1 MDTDPKRER
10 MDTREGKEE
19 GTQEIKEEATPGTQ
33 EDQHLEV
40 KTGMGEEGKSFQDQ
54 EAEENHGIEGIA
66 KIEGAD
72 NQGEALI
79 GRGGEAN
86 TLRKERGADQVI
98 LGREVETEMEIT
110 KEGEAEAI
118 VKIEEAS
125 PEVLQDIA
133 MEEEGPEKREE
144 KAGLEV
150 EAEGN
155 PARTTAIGVAVSITR
170 QHPAQSTKK
179 GVMGNANSVNGSI
192 DQVIAGPGERERK
205 ECRAIVPLYKQT
217 L

>member
-1 MDTDPKRER
+1 MDTDLEREII
-10 MDTREGKEE
+10 DTGKGKEE
-19 GTQEIKEEATPGTQ
+19 GTQEIKEANLGTQ

-40 KTGMGEEGKSFQDQ
+40 KTGMEEEGKGLQDQ
-54 EAEENHGIEGIA
+54 GVKENHGIEGTA

-125 PEVLQDIA
+125 PEVLQDLA

-155 PARTTAIGVAVSITR
+155 PARTTAIGVAVSITK
-170 QHPAQSTKK
+170 QHPVQSTRK
-179 GVMGNANSVNGSI
+179 GVMGNANSVNGST
-192 DQVIAGPGERERK
+192 DQVIAGPGKRERK
-205 ECRAIVPLYKQT
+205 ECRVIAL
-217 L
+217 LDR

>member
-1 MDTDPKRER
+1 MDTDLEREIT
-10 MDTREGKEE
+10 DTGEGKEE
-19 GTQEIKEEATPGTQ
+19 GTQEIKEANLGTQ

-40 KTGMGEEGKSFQDQ
+40 KTGMEEEGKGLQDQ
-54 EAEENHGIEGIA
+54 GVKENHGIEGTA
-66 KIEGAD
+66 KIEGAG
-72 NQGEALI
+72 NQEEALI
-79 GRGGEAN
+79 GKGGEAN
-86 TLRKERGADQVI
+86 TPRKEREADQVI
-98 LGREVETEMEIT
+98 LGKEVETEMEIT

-155 PARTTAIGVAVSITR
+155 PARTTAIGVAVSITK
-170 QHPAQSTKK
+170 QHPVQSTRK
-179 GVMGNANSVNGSI
+179 GVMDNANSVNGST
-192 DQVIAGPGERERK
+192 DQVIAEPGKRERK
-205 ECRAIVPLYKQT
+205 ECRVIAL
-217 L
+217 LDR

>member
-1 MDTDPKRER
+1 MDTDPERER

-19 GTQEIKEEATPGTQ
+19 GTQEIKEEATLGTQ

-54 EAEENHGIEGIA
+54 EAEENHGIEGTA

-79 GRGGEAN
+79 GKGGEAN
-86 TLRKERGADQVI
+86 ILRKERGADQ
-98 LGREVETEMEIT
+98 GREVEIEMEIT

-155 PARTTAIGVAVSITR
+155 PARTAAIGVAVSITK
-170 QHPAQSTKK
+170 QHPAQSTRK

-192 DQVIAGPGERERK
+192 DQVIAGPGKRERK